1 MTVSRKKGMREPMDL
16 APDYWRILVR
26 HAPRTAVDRLMRDIR
41 SEQFATD
48 GLRTRACELRAH
60 VRPAIRNRAQLEV
73 MPLLGLESDGLEASV
88 RFD

>member
-1 MTVSRKKGMREPMDL
+1 MTGSQKKGTRELMEL
-16 APDYWRILVR
+16 APDYWRLLVR

-48 GLRTRACELRAH
+48 GLRTRARELRAH
-60 VRPAIRNRAQLEV
+60 SSPAIRNRAQLEV
-73 MPLLGLESDGLEASV
+73 VPLLGLEHDGLEASV